1 MTQGTPTVLGEFG
14 RFVIQREL
22 GEGQFAVVYQARDRQ
37 TGRSVAL
44 KLLKDADRLDP
55 TQLARFEREFSILS
69 HVEHDNL
76 VRLYELFPDEEDC
89 FFTMELVEGSDPIAY
104 VRSDLHRPS
113 QPAAPPRSMP
123 LAFGQP
129 VQEMGQSAYAPCTP
143 AGIVR
148 LRQAFSDLVS
158 AVGALHDAG
167 LVHRDLR
174 PHNVR
179 VTPRGRLVLLDYGLV
194 THLGLPDEHESGEMV
209 GTAAYMAPEQWDRAS
224 SGPASDWYA
233 LGVMLFE
240 ALTGS
245 LPFSGSAQAM
255 FVRKRTVGAPHPSLL
270 VGREHV
276 PAELDELCAAL
287 LGTDPA
293 QRPDRERIAQELRAG
308 SG

>member
-1 MTQGTPTVLGEFG
+1 MTHGTPTVLGPFG
-14 RFVIQREL
+14 RFVVQREL
-22 GEGQFAVVYQARDRQ
+22 GKGQFAVVYQARDRQ
-37 TGRSVAL
+37 TGASVAL
-44 KLLKDADRLDP
+44 KLLEDADRLDA

-69 HVEHDNL
+69 HVKHENL
-76 VRLYELFPDEEDC
+76 VRLYELFLDEDC
-89 FFTMELVEGSDPIAY
+89 FFTMELVEGSDLIAY
-104 VRSDLHRPS
+104 VRSDLGRPS
-113 QPAAPPRSMP
+113 DPGGPLRSMP

-143 AGIVR
+143 SGIAR
-148 LRQAFSDLVS
+148 LRQAFSGLVS
-158 AVGALHDAG
+158 GVGAIHDAG

-179 VTPRGRLVLLDYGLV
+179 VTPRGRVVLLDYGLV
-194 THLGLPDEHESGEMV
+194 THLGLPDDHETGEMV

-233 LGVMLFE
+233 VGVMLFE

-255 FVRKRTVGAPHPSLL
+255 FVRKRTVGAPRPSLL
-270 VGREHV
+270 VGNAHV
-276 PAELDELCAAL
+276 PPALDDLCAAL
-287 LGTDPA
+287 LGTNPA
-293 QRPDRERIAQELRAG
+293 QRPDRERIVQQLRAD

>member
-1 MTQGTPTVLGEFG
+1 MTASGTPTVLGDFG

-22 GEGQFAVVYQARDRQ
+22 GEGQFAVVYQARDRN
-37 TGRSVAL
+37 TGKSVAL
-44 KLLKDADRLDP
+44 KLLKDASRLDLA
-55 TQLARFEREFSILS
+55 QLARFEREFSILS

-76 VRLYELFPDEEDC
+76 VQLYELFLDDEDR
-89 FFTMELVEGSDPIAY
+89 FFTMELVEGSDLIAFI
-104 VRSDLHRPS
+104 RADLQRPS
-113 QPAAPPRSMP
+113 RPSGPPRNMP

-129 VQEMGQSAYAPCTP
+129 IQEMGQSAYAPCTP
-143 AGIVR
+143 EGITR
-148 LRQAFSDLVS
+148 LRRTFSDLVS
-158 AVGALHDAG
+158 AVNAIHDAG

-194 THLGLPDEHESGEMV
+194 THLGLPDEHEAGEMV

-233 LGVMLFE
+233 VGVMLFE

-255 FVRKRTVGAPHPSLL
+255 FVRKRTVGAPRPSLL
-270 VGREHV
+270 VGAPHV
-276 PAELDELCAAL
+276 PPELDELCAAL

-293 QRPDRERIAQELRAG
+293 QRPSGERIVEQLRG
-308 SG
+308 